1 MEARIMS
8 SNTTNVKIFIMP
20 QQFPCGPEA
29 TCCGPIGQPEQEIQ
43 KLKSAI
49 EKEIGPWV
57 EVLDVTDE
65 HAMERHPQI
74 AQLFSSLGMKALP
87 IITINEETVSMG
99 NPSPGEAVSGIREK
113 MNQM

>member
-1 MEARIMS
+1 MS
-8 SNTTNVKIFIMP
+8 NNTTNVRIFIMP

-43 KLKSAI
+43 MLKSAI
-49 EKEIGPWV
+49 EKEICPRV
-57 EVLDVTDE
+57 EVLDVTNEND
-65 HAMERHPQI
+65 MERHPQI

-87 IITINEETVSMG
+87 IITLNEETISMG
-99 NPSPGEAVSGIREK
+99 NPSPREAVSGIREK